1 MSLPLRCFFLW
12 WVFALFTVAGLA
24 TPFDDRV
31 EALFRPPF
39 AEQMALSPNGQRL
52 AYTMQAGKDLTI
64 MIMNVEFPGP
74 KMTVIVAEER
84 GVAFSQE
91 KQRAKLRF
99 LRWAT
104 SDRLVF
110 APTEEVMPLPETVSI
125 GGGRG
130 PRNGP
135 LIYSPIMAV
144 DADGRNPKTL
154 VDADE
159 FIFYPP
165 EDLRPRSENSSAIPE
180 PQRWIGRQLDIV
192 GFAADNREQLII
204 QARGIRRMVPT
215 EQFSLNINTGKYTSM
230 DDPSPTAAK
239 SSPRPTQVY
248 DEKRQAVVGQRKHD
262 VRPVTAWADG
272 ELAAVQRALEVKFP
286 RRTVEL
292 LDWSD
297 DRSRV
302 LTRITGGSDP
312 GRVYVYQCPEN
323 LVVEIFRRAPW
334 LHSANLNENRFFEFD
349 SVDGVHLSGY
359 VTWPK
364 KTRLNPP
371 PVLLGFPS
379 GFPGHA
385 QAEFDPEAQ
394 VFADLGFVVVR
405 LNHRSVTGIKLS
417 DRAALQADPARVVV
431 DDAMVV
437 LEWLADRN
445 PSHPFDRKRVAT
457 LGRGFGGYLAVRA
470 LQLEPEIFRCGLAID
485 APMDLR
491 TWLYPPPSA
500 DGNGRR
506 ANVTAVPRG
515 FYDRDQTDWKKLS
528 VGQGADSLRNPV
540 FFLVESTR
548 NEAIDTSVSDLR
560 SKLKSLK
567 RAPDYLELDP
577 GFSPGAPKARA
588 AVYRKIEEFFN
599 LKLYDYGV
607 KLGPIK
613 EVK

>member
-1 MSLPLRCFFLW
+1 M
-12 WVFALFTVAGLA
+12 A

-31 EALFRPPF
+31 EALFRPPL
-39 AEQMALSPNGQRL
+39 AEEMALSPNGQRL

-64 MIMNVEFPGP
+64 MIMNVEYPGP
-74 KMTVIVAEER
+74 KMTVLVAEER
-84 GVAFSQE
+84 GVAFSKE
-91 KQRAKLRF
+91 KARVNLRF

-110 APTEEVMPLPETVSI
+110 APTEEVMTLPSVGSI
-125 GGGRG
+125 GGGGRA
-130 PRNGP
+130 NGP
-135 LIYSPIMAV
+135 TIYSPIMAV

-154 VDADE
+154 IDADE

-165 EDLRPRSENSSAIPE
+165 EDFSARSENPNAIPQ
-180 PQRWIGRQLDIV
+180 PRPWLGRHLDIV

-215 EQFSLNINTGKYTSM
+215 EQYSLNITTGKYTSM

-239 SSPRPTQVY
+239 SAPRPTQVY
-248 DEKRQAVVGQRKHD
+248 DEKRQAVVGQRKND

-302 LTRITGGSDP
+302 LTRVTGGSDP

-323 LVVEIFRRAPW
+323 LVVEVFRRAPW
-334 LHSANLNENRFFEFD
+334 LNSANLNENRFFEFD
-349 SVDGVHLSGY
+349 ASDGAHLSGY

-364 KTRLNPP
+364 KPRLDPP
-371 PVLLGFPS
+371 PVLLGFPT

-405 LNHRSVTGIKLS
+405 LNHRSVTGVKLG

-431 DDAMVV
+431 NDAIVV
-437 LEWLADRN
+437 LHWLAERN
-445 PSHPFDRKRVAT
+445 PSHPFDSKRVAA
-457 LGRGFGGYLAVRA
+457 LGRGFGGYLALRA

-500 DGNGRR
+500 SNGRR
-506 ANVTAVPRG
+506 VSVTEVPRG
-515 FYDRDQTDWKKLS
+515 FFDRDKTHWNDLS
-528 VGQGADSLRNPV
+528 VVQHAVGLTHPV
-540 FFLVESTR
+540 FLLVEPTR
-548 NEAIDTSVSDLR
+548 NEAIDTSISDLR

-607 KLGPIK
+607 KFGPIK